1 MQSNGDV
8 LMTTDSSS
16 NSSSK
21 WSLTGVI
28 AFCFACIFFSGLL
41 QSKEWWGIFDFLTL
55 AGNFGKVVHSVST
68 KVADGHV
75 VEVVAKTTSFRGSGG
90 AGATDGF
97 LFALT
102 LAPMVIFAM
111 GVFAIIEHLGAL
123 EVARRLMEPLFRP
136 LLGIPGICGLTALG
150 SFQTV
155 DVGAAMTNDLMARKL
170 LNRRE
175 KTLFTQFQ
183 FCAGGLLTNF
193 LMTGAVLLAT
203 AAATHDGTITTTSIG
218 LVLVVNF
225 VMKILATNLLRL
237 YMALF
242 DKTFDE
248 RTASME
254 AQLTAADAR

>member
-1 MQSNGDV
+1 
-8 LMTTDSSS
+8 MTD
-16 NSSSK
+16 NKRK
-21 WSLTGVI
+21 WSPAGII

-41 QSKEWWGIFDFLTL
+41 ASKQWWGIFDFLTL
-55 AGNFGKVVHSVST
+55 AGQFGKVVVSVSD
-68 KVADGHV
+68 KVVDGSV
-75 VEVVAKTTSFRGSGG
+75 VEVVAKTGSFRGRGG
-90 AGATDGF
+90 SGATDGF

-111 GVFAIIEHLGAL
+111 GSFAIIEHFGAL

-155 DVGAAMTNDLMARKL
+155 DVGAAMTNDLLAKKL
-170 LNRRE
+170 LTRRE

-203 AAATHDGTITTTSIG
+203 AASSEDGTATTVSIG
-218 LVLVVNF
+218 LVLLVNF
-225 VMKILATNLLRL
+225 LMKIVATNLLRL
-237 YMALF
+237 YVAVF
-242 DKTFDE
+242 DKNFDK
-248 RTASME
+248 RGIGTDSLNAP
-254 AQLTAADAR
+254 AQVQ

>member
-1 MQSNGDV
+1 
-8 LMTTDSSS
+8 MTNDSSK
-16 NSSSK
+16 K
-21 WSLTGVI
+21 WSLTGII

-68 KVADGHV
+68 KVVDGHV

-242 DKTFDE
+242 DKKFDE
-248 RTASME
+248 RTAAME
-254 AQLTAADAR
+254 AQHAADAR